1 MFEVS
6 EIEEKLERIE
16 QNERKLEALYAR
28 VGTLE
33 MLSSSN
39 RSSNSESDVVRSEVA
54 GETGNGQEQQVYY
67 TFQRYSYN

>member
-1 MFEVS
+1 MFWVS

-39 RSSNSESDVVRSEVA
+39 RSSNSESDVVRSEEA

>member
-39 RSSNSESDVVRSEVA
+39 RSSNSESDVVRSEEA
-54 GETGNGQEQQVYY
+54 GETGNGQEQQVHY